1 MKARVIV
8 LGSGT
13 SHGVPMIG
21 CSCAVCRSTDPRDRR
36 SRPSIYLDVEEGP
49 AILVDTSTDL
59 RQQAL
64 THGIARV
71 DAILFTHSHA
81 DHIMGLDDVR
91 RFNAMQAGAIPAYAD
106 ERTAT
111 DLRRSFSYVFN
122 PPNEKGGGIP
132 QISLTTII
140 GRFNVGGIGI
150 QPIPIFHGLRP
161 ILGFRFG
168 SFAYL
173 TDCNRLS
180 DEAWP
185 LLDGVEVL
193 ILDALRHRPH
203 PTHFTV
209 AEALQVVERVKPR
222 HTYFTHVCHDLAH
235 AATNASLPRGVEL
248 AYDGLALTIE
258 PAPAFADAA
267 ADQPSAAR
275 VSASARASTSAK
287 ATADRSADKPEDE
300 WT

>member
-21 CSCAVCRSTDPRDRR
+21 CTCAVCRSADPRDRR
-36 SRPSIYLDVEEGP
+36 SRPSIYLDVEGGP

-64 THGIARV
+64 ANGIDRV

-91 RFNAMQAGAIPAYAD
+91 RFNVMQAGAIPAYAD

-122 PPNEKGGGIP
+122 PPHEKGGGIP
-132 QISLTTII
+132 EIALTTIT
-140 GRFNVGGIGI
+140 GPFNVGGVGI
-150 QPIPIFHGLRP
+150 QPVPIFHGARP

-168 SFAYL
+168 GLAYL
-173 TDCNRLS
+173 TDCNRLA

-185 LLDGVEVL
+185 LLDGVDVL

-209 AEALQVVERVKPR
+209 AEALQVVERIQPR
-222 HTYFTHVCHDLAH
+222 QTYLTHVCHDLAH
-235 AATNASLPRGVEL
+235 AATNQSLPPGVEL

-258 PAPAFADAA
+258 TAPA
-267 ADQPSAAR
+267 
-275 VSASARASTSAK
+275 
-287 ATADRSADKPEDE
+287 

>member
-1 MKARVIV
+1 MRMLAFQFWMKARVIV

-21 CSCAVCRSTDPRDRR
+21 CTCSVCRSTDPRDRR
-36 SRPSIYLDVEEGP
+36 TRPSIFVDVDAGP

-64 THGIARV
+64 THGLSRV
-71 DAILFTHSHA
+71 DAILYTHSHA

-91 RFNAMQAGAIPAYAD
+91 RFNVIQQGAIPAYAD
-106 ERTAT
+106 ERTAA
-111 DLRRSFSYVFN
+111 DLRRAFSYVFN
-122 PPNEKGGGIP
+122 PSGEKGGGIP
-132 QISLTTII
+132 QMSLTTID
-140 GRFNVGGIGI
+140 GRFNVGSIEI
-150 QPIPIFHGLRP
+150 QPVPIFHGARP

-173 TDCNRLS
+173 TDCNRL
-180 DEAWP
+180 DEAAWP
-185 LLDGVEVL
+185 LLEGIDIL
-193 ILDALRHRPH
+193 ILDALRQRPH

-209 AEALQVVERVKPR
+209 AEALQVVDRVKPR
-222 HTYFTHVCHDLAH
+222 QTYFTHVCHDLPH
-235 AATNASLPRGVEL
+235 EATNASLPTGVEL

-258 PAPAFADAA
+258 VEPASSF
-267 ADQPSAAR
+267 
-275 VSASARASTSAK
+275 AK
-287 ATADRSADKPEDE
+287 APEDK

>member
-1 MKARVIV
+1 LVKARVIV

-21 CSCAVCRSTDPRDRR
+21 CTCAVCRSSDPRDRR
-36 SRPSIYLDVEEGP
+36 SRPSLYLDVEHGP
-49 AILVDTSTDL
+49 GILVDTSTDL

-64 THGIARV
+64 ANGLDRV

-106 ERTAT
+106 ARTAA
-111 DLRRSFSYVFN
+111 DLRRAFAYVFD
-122 PPNEKGGGIP
+122 PPDEQGGGIP
-132 QISLTTII
+132 QISLTTIT
-140 GRFNVGGIGI
+140 GPFNVGGIGI
-150 QPIPIFHGLRP
+150 QPVPILHGSRP

-168 SFAYL
+168 SLAYL
-173 TDCNRLS
+173 TDCNRLA

-185 LLDGVEVL
+185 LLVGVDVL

-209 AEALQVVERVKPR
+209 AEALQVVERIKPR
-222 HTYFTHVCHDLAH
+222 HTYFTHVCQDLAH
-235 AATNASLPRGVEL
+235 EATNRSLPRGVEL

-258 PAPAFADAA
+258 TAPAFAADAA
-267 ADQPSAAR
+267 DN
-275 VSASARASTSAK
+275 T
-287 ATADRSADKPEDE
+287 